1 LSNQDQCNPH
11 GQLRAHMD
19 AAFASLP
26 PAAVHGMPLDSVDTP
41 ALLLDL
47 DAFERN
53 LDRMQA
59 AADAAGV
66 QLRPHAKAHKCP
78 AVALEQRARGAVGIC
93 CQKASEALPFLRAGI
108 TDIHISNQLASP
120 DKAVMLARWAAAG
133 ARISACVD
141 ELSQIVALGNAAATS
156 GSRLGVL
163 VEIDIGQHRCG
174 VPDADAVLHLLDAI
188 ARYPGLAFEGL
199 QAYHGGV
206 QHLRH
211 QSERRSRSLQ
221 AAEQAA
227 SVRIALEQRGV
238 RCTRVTGGGT
248 GSVEFDLESGV
259 YTEVQPGSYAF
270 MDRDY
275 ADNES
280 HGKLRFEHALF
291 VASRVMST
299 AVAGQVVVDAGLKS
313 LAVDS
318 GLPTI
323 RHPADQLRYAQAND
337 EHGIVGPID
346 GARLPA
352 QGTLLQLIPGHCDPT
367 FNLHDELVGFRG
379 DTVQCIWKIA
389 ARGLSR

>member
-1 LSNQDQCNPH
+1 LSNQDQRVPH
-11 GQLRAHMD
+11 GQPRVEVE

-26 PAAVHGMPLDSVDTP
+26 PAAVSGRPLDTVDTP

-53 LDRMQA
+53 LDRMQT
-59 AADAAGV
+59 AADAADV

-93 CQKASEALPFLRAGI
+93 CQKVSEALPFLRAGI
-108 TDIHISNQLASP
+108 TDIHISNQIATPAKAALLA
-120 DKAVMLARWAAAG
+120 MWAAAG

-141 ELSQIVALGNAAATS
+141 EMAQIQTLGSAAATS

-174 VPDADAVLHLLDAI
+174 APDVDSVLHLLDEI
-188 ARYPGLAFEGL
+188 ARHPGLVFEGL

-211 QSERRSRSLQ
+211 HAERRSRSLQ

-227 SVRIALEQRGV
+227 AIRIALEQRGV

-280 HGKLRFEHALF
+280 HGKLRFDHALF

-323 RHPADQLRYAQAND
+323 RHSMDGLRYAQAND
-337 EHGIVGPID
+337 EHGIVTPLD
-346 GARLPA
+346 GALLPA
-352 QGTLLQLIPGHCDPT
+352 QSTLLQLIPGHCDPT

-379 DTVQCIWKIA
+379 DTVECIWPIA